1 MIKNIFFTDLF
12 PGSTYMITLQIKH
25 NFIVI
30 SIENWVL
37 LVCNQFENES
47 FLDLSKIVNNRYLIM
62 KMLTLSSC
70 PDWSP
75 FSADISV
82 CFVVDDG
89 HIDMKFHPSRGYDRP
104 LL

>member
-47 FLDLSKIVNNRYLIM
+47 FLDLSKIVNDKTKQQIFNNENANI
-62 KMLTLSSC
+62 
-70 PDWSP
+70 
-75 FSADISV
+75 V
-82 CFVVDDG
+82 
-89 HIDMKFHPSRGYDRP
+89 
-104 LL
+104 